1 MTEWNP
7 DDPDASSVHYDLS
20 AWNFDQQAALAAA
33 MADAEIPH
41 GWMGTE
47 LVVPDDFEDMADD
60 LIAEVEERLG
70 ITYDESIEYGEPIEY
85 GEVVVVLRGDEP
97 TTEYDLDEWPADDRT
112 LAGRALTDAL
122 LAHRWDG
129 TVLLVRTADEAVVDA
144 LLDTVERG
152 EFVDLEASAPAG
164 VDPDLDAE
172 ILTTFFLAGERLRR
186 NPLDAD
192 GLEQLVAA
200 SEVADPDRPP
210 FGVQPRLWQQT
221 CALADRVVD
230 ALVGDTGDT
239 GDTAI
244 DDIVGE
250 PGIID
255 FDAAAEAAAELHD
268 LLRPYI

>member
-7 DDPDASSVHYDLS
+7 DDPDAGSVHYDLS
-20 AWNFDQQAALAAA
+20 EWNFDQQAELAAA

-60 LIAEVEERLG
+60 IIAEVEERLG
-70 ITYDESIEYGEPIEY
+70 IAYDESIEY
-85 GEVVVVLRGDEP
+85 GEVVVVLRDDEP

-112 LAGRALTDAL
+112 LAGRAMVDAQ

-129 TVLLVRTADEAVVDA
+129 TVLLVRTADEAVAEA
-144 LLDTVERG
+144 LLDMVERG

-200 SEVADPDRPP
+200 TEVADPDRPP
-210 FGVQPRLWQQT
+210 FGVQQRLWQQT

-239 GDTAI
+239 AI
-244 DDIVGE
+244 DDLAGE
-250 PGIID
+250 PGIVD
-255 FDAAAEAAAELHD
+255 FDAAAAAAAELHD

>member
-7 DDPDASSVHYDLS
+7 DDPDAGSVHYDLS
-20 AWNFDQQAALAAA
+20 AWNFDQQAELAAA

-47 LVVPDDFEDMADD
+47 LVVPDDFEDMADGI
-60 LIAEVEERLG
+60 IAEVEERLG
-70 ITYDESIEYGEPIEY
+70 IAYDESIEYGE
-85 GEVVVVLRGDEP
+85 VVVLLGDDEP

-112 LAGRALTDAL
+112 LAGRAMVDAQ
-122 LAHRWDG
+122 LAHRWEG
-129 TVLLVRTADEAVVDA
+129 TVLMVRTADEAVVET
-144 LLDTVERG
+144 LLDMVERG

-164 VDPDLDAE
+164 IDPDLDAE

-200 SEVADPDRPP
+200 TEVADPDRPP
-210 FGVQPRLWQQT
+210 FGVQQRLWQQT

-244 DDIVGE
+244 DDLAGE
-250 PGIID
+250 PGAID

>member
-7 DDPDASSVHYDLS
+7 DDPDAARVHYDLS
-20 AWNFDQQAALAAA
+20 AWNFDQQAELAAA

-41 GWMGTE
+41 GWVGTE
-47 LVVPDDFEDMADD
+47 LVVPEEFEDVADD

-70 ITYDESIEYGEPIEY
+70 VAYDESIEY
-85 GEVVVVLRGDEP
+85 GEVVVVLRDDEP
-97 TTEYDLDEWPADDRT
+97 TTEYDLDEWPADDRA

-129 TVLLVRTADEAVVDA
+129 TVLLVRTADEAVVEA

-152 EFVDLEASAPAG
+152 EFVDLDASAPAG
-164 VDPDLDAE
+164 VDPELDAE

-200 SEVADPDRPP
+200 TEVADPDRPP

-221 CALADRVVD
+221 CALADRVVE
-230 ALVGDTGDT
+230 ALVGDIGDT
-239 GDTAI
+239 GDTALDDGTGESGSI
-244 DDIVGE
+244 DY
-250 PGIID
+250 
-255 FDAAAEAAAELHD
+255 DAAAEAAAELHD

>member
-1 MTEWNP
+1 MV
-7 DDPDASSVHYDLS
+7 DA
-20 AWNFDQQAALAAA
+20 
-33 MADAEIPH
+33 
-41 GWMGTE
+41 
-47 LVVPDDFEDMADD
+47 
-60 LIAEVEERLG
+60 R
-70 ITYDESIEYGEPIEY
+70 
-85 GEVVVVLRGDEP
+85 
-97 TTEYDLDEWPADDRT
+97 
-112 LAGRALTDAL
+112 

-129 TVLLVRTADEAVVDA
+129 TVLLVRTADEAVAEA
-144 LLDTVERG
+144 LLDMVERG

-200 SEVADPDRPP
+200 TEVADPDRPP
-210 FGVQPRLWQQT
+210 FGVQQRLWQQT

-239 GDTAI
+239 AI
-244 DDIVGE
+244 DDLAGE
-250 PGIID
+250 PGIVD
-255 FDAAAEAAAELHD
+255 FDAAAAAAAELHD

>member
-7 DDPDASSVHYDLS
+7 DDPDAASVHYDLS
-20 AWNFDQQAALAAA
+20 AWNFDQQAELAAA

-41 GWMGTE
+41 GWVDTE
-47 LVVPDDFEDMADD
+47 LVVPDDFEVTTDGI
-60 LIAEVEERLG
+60 IAEVEERLG
-70 ITYDESIEYGEPIEY
+70 IAYGEPIEY
-85 GEVVVVLRGDEP
+85 GEVVVLRDDEP

-129 TVLLVRTADEAVVDA
+129 TVLLVRTADEAVVEA

-152 EFVDLEASAPAG
+152 EFVDLEGSAPAG

-200 SEVADPDRPP
+200 TEVADPDRPP

-239 GDTAI
+239 AI
-244 DDIVGE
+244 DDLVGE
-250 PGIID
+250 PGIVD

>member
-20 AWNFDQQAALAAA
+20 AWNFDQQAELAAA
-33 MADAEIPH
+33 MAEADIPH
-41 GWMGTE
+41 GWEGTE
-47 LVVPDDFEDMADD
+47 LVVPDDFEDAADH

-70 ITYDESIEYGEPIEY
+70 IAYDESIEY
-85 GEVVVVLRGDEP
+85 GEVVVVLHDDEP
-97 TTEYDLDEWPADDRT
+97 PTEYDLDEWPADDRT

-129 TVLLVRTADEAVVDA
+129 TVLLVRTADEAVVEA

-200 SEVADPDRPP
+200 TEVADPDRPP
-210 FGVQPRLWQQT
+210 FGVQQRLWQQT

-250 PGIID
+250 PGVID